1 LPRRWQLVLLL
12 LAFVTP
18 MALLIWVG
26 IVVELAVGIQ
36 KVAQGLEGAEGPTEH
51 LVDFGVL
58 MLLQV
63 MNAVVGWHEEAKA
76 GDAVDALKK
85 SLAPKANVKRDG
97 RWQVIPGRDLV
108 PGDLVVLAL
117 GGAVPADCRLLHG
130 KEIGVDQAALTGE
143 SLPVKMREGDVAKMG
158 STVSTGEIE
167 AIVEST
173 GANTFFGKTASLLN
187 SVNDV
192 SNLDKIL
199 MQILMSICSFGVP
212 CIIAI
217 CAVLGERQNGIETV
231 ITQAVVLLVAVVP
244 IANQVVCTST
254 LALGGRT
261 LAEHKAIVTRLSSIE
276 ELAGM
281 AMLCSDKT
289 GTLTLNKMVMQEI
302 VTTDGQAHQW
312 PHGCALS
319 EAATAVLRY
328 SALATKWRETPK
340 DALDRLVLG
349 AAQPMLNEL
358 DSFVQL
364 DYSPFDPS
372 IKRTTATLR
381 DPSGREFDVT
391 KGAPPVVLKMAYNFH
406 EIREPIERA
415 IDDYAER
422 GVRCIAVAVTDAQK
436 RWNFAG
442 LITFLD
448 PPRPDTKA
456 TIQNANK
463 LGVGVKMITG
473 DQLAIARE
481 TCRTLGMGTSVFG
494 ANALPETADASDVD
508 SVRAMDNIEV
518 ADGFAG
524 MFPEHKFLII
534 DILRRRGWTVGM
546 TGDGVNDAP
555 ALKKADVGI
564 AVQGATDAA
573 CAAADIVLMEEGLS
587 TIIVAIRLS
596 RKIFQRMKNYLTYRV
611 ASSLMLALFF
621 VISVAAFNP
630 LEHLNCQTLFNV
642 PGGYY
647 NSTAEQMLCATT
659 TVLGSS
665 TCLPAGT
672 ETTCQI
678 DQLSQNNDVVVD
690 MNSVAI
696 PNYFLLNILQLVF
709 MIMFNDICM
718 ITVAWDNVKDSRIPM
733 TWNMRRLYA
742 LASVLCVTVALLQLL
757 YLIIGYSAMLP
768 ASQQPAPMNL
778 IWALG
783 YHTPLQFSEMETMM
797 YISLSW
803 AGFLT
808 LLACRNEGFFWES
821 LPGKELF
828 VAFCVSIGATTLLGS
843 LLKADSISFW
853 ATPFPVVLITLIYNL
868 LAFFIL
874 DFVKAVAN
882 WSFDRIEGKVDPI
895 VGKSMKMSLWAQN
908 RASLATRETGNDRNT
923 GNGAGAARSTRE
935 AEDARPRTGHR
946 ANPEEIE
953 RLHGAVA
960 KLAGLLGAVQPESQV
975 AVAEI
980 LASLRS

>member
-1 LPRRWQLVLLL
+1 
-12 LAFVTP
+12 
-18 MALLIWVG
+18 MAMLIWVG
-26 IVVELAVGIQ
+26 IIVELVVGLI
-36 KVAQGLEGAEGPTEH
+36 KVAEGLKGAEGPTEH
-51 LVDFGVL
+51 LVDFAVL
-58 MLLQV
+58 TLLQF
-63 MNAVVGWHEEAKA
+63 MNAFVGWHEECKA
-76 GDAVDALKK
+76 GDAVDALKA

-97 RWQVIPGRDLV
+97 RWTVIPGRDLV
-108 PGDLVVLAL
+108 PGDLVCLAL
-117 GGAVPADCRLLHG
+117 GGAVPADCKLLAG
-130 KEIGVDQAALTGE
+130 REIGVDQAALTGE

-158 STVSTGEIE
+158 STVATGEIE

-173 GANTFFGKTASLLN
+173 GANTFFGKTAALLN
-187 SVNDV
+187 SVDEA

-199 MQILMSICSFGVP
+199 LQILYAICAFGLP
-212 CIIAI
+212 CIAAI
-217 CAVLGERQNGIETV
+217 CAVLGARQNGVETV

-302 VTTDGQAHQW
+302 VTTDGEAHSW
-312 PHGCALS
+312 PHGCSAS
-319 EAATAVLRY
+319 ENATAVLRY
-328 SALATKWRETPK
+328 AALATKWREQPK
-340 DALDRLVLG
+340 DALDTLVLG
-349 AAQPMLNEL
+349 AAQPMLTEL
-358 DSFVQL
+358 DTFQQL
-364 DYSPFDPS
+364 DYQPFDPS
-372 IKRTTATLR
+372 IKRTCATLK
-381 DPSGREFDVT
+381 DPHGREFDVT
-391 KGAPPVVLKMAYNFH
+391 KGAPPVVLKMAYNYH
-406 EIREPIERA
+406 EIKEPIEKA
-415 IDDYAER
+415 IDDFAER

-448 PPRPDTKA
+448 PPRPDTKE
-456 TIQNANK
+456 TIENANR

-481 TCRTLGMGTSVFG
+481 TCRALGMGTSCFG
-494 ANALPETADASDVD
+494 ANALPPSAEAADVD

-524 MFPEHKFLII
+524 VFPEHKFLII

-587 TIIVAIRLS
+587 TIIIAIRLS

-621 VISVAAFNP
+621 VISVSAFNP
-630 LEHLNCQTLFNV
+630 IEHLGCETLLVLATGYDGTQT
-642 PGGYY
+642 
-647 NSTAEQMLCATT
+647 QCATT
-659 TVLGSS
+659 TLTGALK
-665 TCLPAGT
+665 CLPAGT
-672 ETTCQI
+672 EETCKI
-678 DQLSQNNDVVVD
+678 DQLSKHNDVVVD
-690 MNSVAI
+690 LNNVAI
-696 PNYFLLNILQLVF
+696 PDYFLLNILQLVF

-718 ITVAWDNVKDSRIPM
+718 ITVAWDNVKDSPKPK
-733 TWNMRRLYA
+733 TWDMRRLYT
-742 LASVLCVTVALLQLL
+742 LAGVLCVTVAALQLL
-757 YLIIGYSAMLP
+757 FLIIGYAALLPSA
-768 ASQQPAPMNL
+768 QQPAPMNL
-778 IWALG
+778 LWAVG
-783 YHTPLQFSEMETMM
+783 YKEVLQFSEMETMM

-821 LPGKELF
+821 LPGKELA
-828 VAFCVSIGATTLLGS
+828 VAFVCSIGATTLLGVF
-843 LLKADSISFW
+843 LKVDAIAFW
-853 ATPFPVVLITLIYNL
+853 ATPPPVVLVTLVWNI

-874 DFVKAVAN
+874 DFVKAVA
-882 WSFDRIEGKVDPI
+882 SIALDHIEGKTNPI
-895 VGKSMKMSLWAQN
+895 TSKSLKMSLWAQN
-908 RASLATRETGNDRNT
+908 RATLASRETGNDRHSRHT
-923 GNGAGAARSTRE
+923 GTEHVSMRASRSGAGYEAAYSGSG
-935 AEDARPRTGHR
+935 AFGAR
-946 ANPEEIE
+946 ASPEEVE
-953 RLHGAVA
+953 RLQAAVA
-960 KLAGLLGAVQPESQV
+960 KLAGLVGATQPEAKA

-980 LASLRS
+980 LASLKE